1 MKKTGEV
8 MDAMVKWVVYVLF
21 TIFIVFLTGIS
32 IFGSCYVNTDEYS
45 YFVTDN
51 TFLHIAALLILL
63 TVCVLWKKYLK
74 DKRSDKIKAVLW
86 KSLVVIYTIGIAG
99 IALYVSMEPRA
110 DQKRVIDTATAMLHG
125 EFSEFQKGALPLFFE
140 QNRKSHIQDE
150 RFFPVHREPCFQD
163 P

>member
-110 DQKRVIDTATAMLHG
+110 DQKRD
-125 EFSEFQKGALPLFFE
+125 
-140 QNRKSHIQDE
+140 RKS
-150 RFFPVHREPCFQD
+150 VV
-163 P
+163 